1 MNKSDSRSG
10 AKGVPFADKAK
21 PPKPLRNDVL
31 KAEMEELRKTQDR
44 EQYVKVLNEVVNAQ
58 LLIPIQMDRKPE
70 VDAKSG
76 EVILD
81 KDTEIRFEIIENNK
95 GELYYPV
102 FTDGE
107 EMKKL
112 QLDKDQQVLIV
123 SFGDLAAMLR
133 MQADQMAGF
142 VINPKGTNMVFP
154 AGMVSKMAEEMEETD
169 KKSDE
174 ETDQ

>member
-21 PPKPLRNDVL
+21 PPKPLRNDAL
-31 KAEMEELRKTQDR
+31 KEAMETLRQTQDTQ
-44 EQYVKVLNEVVNAQ
+44 QYIKVLNEVVKAQ
-58 LLIPIQMDRKPE
+58 LLIPIQMDRDPQ
-70 VDAKSG
+70 VDEKTG

-102 FTDGE
+102 FTDGA

-123 SFGDLAAMLR
+123 SFADLEAMLR
-133 MQADQMAGF
+133 MQAGQMAGF

-154 AGMVSKMAEEMEETD
+154 ADMVHKMAEEISKETNER
-169 KKSDE
+169 KN
-174 ETDQ
+174 

>member
-10 AKGVPFADKAK
+10 AKGVPFADKVK
-21 PPKPLRNDVL
+21 PPKPLRNDAL

-44 EQYVKVLNEVVNAQ
+44 EQYVKVLNEVVSAQ

-154 AGMVSKMAEEMEETD
+154 AGMVSKMAEEMDREIKRKEE
-169 KKSDE
+169 
-174 ETDQ
+174 